1 MDYEGKMEGGMS
13 SEKGYL
19 GSHLGHIWE
28 ETWIWEGVSSMKNSG
43 KNFPR
48 EREDGENPALLKE
61 WRKVTGVMEQISEEQ
76 GLRGRK
82 EDNHVGVIM

>member
-1 MDYEGKMEGGMS
+1 
-13 SEKGYL
+13 
-19 GSHLGHIWE
+19 
-28 ETWIWEGVSSMKNSG
+28 MKNSG